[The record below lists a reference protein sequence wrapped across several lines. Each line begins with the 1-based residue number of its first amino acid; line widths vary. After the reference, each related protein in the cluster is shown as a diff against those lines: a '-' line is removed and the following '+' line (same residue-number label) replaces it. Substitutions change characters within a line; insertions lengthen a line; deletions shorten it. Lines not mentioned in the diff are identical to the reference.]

1 MVFNYIR
8 NRTNPDN
15 SEFYVRSSARDTTTD
30 SKRFEQLVRN
40 IRDCSESIQQELSG
54 LQSRSQNAAT
64 SAAFLL
70 DTLDNGDAPANSDKR
85 SDALTETLMAC
96 QSRILVL
103 AEQHKGIV
111 ELEKLA
117 LKMVADVGSDETAG
131 VSHLTIAPSNAS
143 LHGGNPIPENK
154 KGKQVL
160 AAALIASISTA
171 GLTMFWSEPS
181 YADDLDSGVSFVDDF
196 NSLDSSRW
204 YISDGWANGDHQNCT
219 WSKDA
224 TGISDDMLVLQFKQ
238 QTTADRDYV
247 CGEVQTYARFGYG
260 VYEARIKTG
269 SGSGLNAAF
278 FTYIGPV
285 HKKPHDEIDF
295 EFLLKDTSKV
305 QLNYYVGGSGGNE
318 ALIPLDS
325 TSDSGFNNYA
335 FVWEPGQMH
344 WYVNGNL
351 VHQTSETDV
360 LPSNLQKIYFS
371 LWGSDT
377 FVDWMGPFSAPDEP
391 VLMFIDRVAFTSFD
405 EPCQFDGSV
414 ACSFEPAGN

>member
-8 NRTNPDN
+8 NRTNPNN
-15 SEFYVRSSARDTTTD
+15 SEFYVRSMARDMATD

-40 IRDCSESIQQELSG
+40 IRHCSESIQQELSG
-54 LQSRSQNAAT
+54 LQSRSQNAAA

-70 DTLDNGDAPANSDKR
+70 DTMDSGDAPENSDKR
-85 SDALTETLMAC
+85 SDELTETLMAC
-96 QSRILVL
+96 QSRILAL
-103 AEQHKGIV
+103 SEQHKRVG

-117 LKMVADVGSDETAG
+117 LKLTADDDSPETDVVSDMG
-131 VSHLTIAPSNAS
+131 VAPSSAS
-143 LHGGNPIPENK
+143 VHGVKPIPENK
-154 KGKQVL
+154 TGKQFV
-160 AAALIASISTA
+160 AAALIASICVS
-171 GLTMFWSEPS
+171 GLTALRSEPS
-181 YADDLDSGVSFVDDF
+181 FADDLDSGVSFVDDF

-219 WSKDA
+219 WSKGA

-318 ALIPLDS
+318 ALIPLDG

-344 WYVNGNL
+344 WFVNGNL
-351 VHQTSETDV
+351 VHQTSESDV
-360 LPSNLQKIYFS
+360 LPSSLQKIYFS

-405 EPCQFDGSV
+405 EPCQFDESV
-414 ACSFEPAGN
+414 ACNFEPAGN